1 MTEHARETTSAIFDL
16 EPVDGSTLIVEKS
29 NDAGE
34 PEWEVIWRD
43 DTAARRW
50 YEPGDAE
57 GQHWFRAHDEDPMEL
72 HQYLKYADAVHNL
85 GPTIARLDGRDD
97 ED

>member
-1 MTEHARETTSAIFDL
+1 METEPANGTTLVI
-16 EPVDGSTLIVEKS
+16 EKS
-29 NDAGE
+29 TGSGE
-34 PEWEVIWRD
+34 LEWEVIWRD
-43 DTAARRW
+43 DVEARGW
-50 YEPGDAE
+50 HGPGDIG

-85 GPTIARLDGRDD
+85 GSLVARLDD